1 MTTTTPHAVAG
12 GSERVSPAGWLSDTL
27 VLARRT
33 TLHLVR
39 TPQLIVFS
47 IVQTLLFLLLFRYV
61 FGGSIRIGTMSY
73 ADYIIPGFMTQIAI
87 FDGFGIAVSF
97 AEDAKGGIIDRFRS
111 LPMARSAV
119 LTGRL
124 VGDLLRQLALL
135 LMVVGVGYLIGFSV
149 HTDVLSLAA
158 ALALALVFG
167 AALFWVFAAI
177 GLAVRDAE
185 SAQAAATPFML
196 LAFVSSGFILVG
208 TLPGWLQAFA
218 RNQPVS
224 MATNA
229 IRSLVQG
236 DRAATLV
243 EHSTGHYVLM
253 TLLWSVVITAV
264 FAPLAVRA
272 FRKP

>member
-1 MTTTTPHAVAG
+1 MTTAIAEPRQ
-12 GSERVSPAGWLSDTL
+12 SERVSPTGWFSDTV

-33 TLHLVR
+33 TLHLIR

-124 VGDLLRQLALL
+124 AGDLLRQLVLLAL
-135 LMVVGVGYLIGFSV
+135 VVGVGYLIGFSV
-149 HTDVLSLAA
+149 HTNVVSLLAA
-158 ALALALVFG
+158 LGVALVFG
-167 AALFWVFAAI
+167 GALFWVFAAI

-196 LAFVSSGFILVG
+196 LAFVSSGFIIVD
-208 TLPGWLQAFA
+208 TLPGWLQPFA

-229 IRSLVQG
+229 IRALVQG
-236 DRAATLV
+236 DRATTLV
-243 EHSTGHYVLM
+243 SHGTGHYVLL

-264 FAPLAVRA
+264 FAPASVRA